1 MGKRFDF
8 ASLAR
13 LELAAIVHF
22 EGIID
27 VDQHGSGGTPIEILL
42 NIVIMFGCTII
53 TV

>member
-13 LELAAIVHF
+13 LELTAIVHF

-27 VDQHGSGGTPIEILL
+27 VDQHGTGSTPIEILL
-42 NIVIMFGCTII
+42 KIVIMFGCTIVAI
-53 TV
+53 

>member
-27 VDQHGSGGTPIEILL
+27 VDQHGSGSTPIEILL
-42 NIVIMFGCTII
+42 KIVIMFSCTIVAI
-53 TV
+53 